1 MLLLYLNIYINIKI
15 STISMKGG
23 IAIKEAARLQHK
35 AEKHVAVSRPDEIH
49 QTLPQ
54 IRTVTPAA
62 YVL

>member
-1 MLLLYLNIYINIKI
+1 
-15 STISMKGG
+15 MKVG

-54 IRTVTPAA
+54 IRTVTPAV
-62 YVL
+62 YVLWEPVGSGMAKTEPEVS